1 MASLKSLAG
10 LAAVAALLGGCADYP
25 YYGDGYNGYD
35 GYGYNGYGYNGY
47 GYDAYG
53 PGYYD
58 PGYYA
63 APEIGFGIAFGDR
76 DRHERWRDHR
86 EWRDGEHRH
95 HDEHH

>member
-1 MASLKSLAG
+1 MTSLKSLAG

-35 GYGYNGYGYNGY
+35 GYGYNGYGY
-47 GYDAYG
+47 DAYG

-58 PGYYA
+58 PGYYV
-63 APEIGFGIAFGDR
+63 APEIGFGIAFSDR
-76 DRHERWRDHR
+76 DRHEHWRDHHD
-86 EWRDGEHRH
+86 WRDGEHHH